1 MCHLVTL
8 HYLLILLSTS
18 MTCILS
24 AFSTFLLLAYGLVVT
39 SKWIVKKVQNN
50 WDNVLRAVYNTYNP
64 PETTYQRVKIRV
76 NRDSR

>member
-1 MCHLVTL
+1 MCHLDTM

-39 SKWIVKKVQNN
+39 SKWIIKKVQNN
-50 WDNVLRAVYNTYNP
+50 WDNVLRAVYNTYNL

>member
-8 HYLLILLSTS
+8 YYLLILLKKG

-50 WDNVLRAVYNTYNP
+50 WDNVLRAVYNTYNL

>member
-18 MTCILS
+18 MSCILS
-24 AFSTFLLLAYGLVVT
+24 AISTFLLLAYGLVVT

-50 WDNVLRAVYNTYNP
+50 WDNVLRAVYNTYNL

>member
-8 HYLLILLSTS
+8 HYLLILLINS
-18 MTCILS
+18 MRCILS

-39 SKWIVKKVQNN
+39 SKWIIKKVQNN
-50 WDNVLRAVYNTYNP
+50 WDNVLRAVYNTYNL